1 LGKQVRRTKLPC
13 SLDRGSENDL
23 KRTSRL
29 FLRCGA
35 HERKRMQAPFAT
47 EQLKGGDC
55 ATIAAAC
62 GVFRNAISQGLGRA
76 NMTAL
81 AHLFSERG

>member
-1 LGKQVRRTKLPC
+1 
-13 SLDRGSENDL
+13 
-23 KRTSRL
+23 
-29 FLRCGA
+29 
-35 HERKRMQAPFAT
+35 MQAPFAT